1 MRTPVQQVTKAKGKQ
16 ASLEDPDIP
25 ISYHGVAYVNM
36 APLLYPGVKR
46 FVTADHS
53 HTKLLHMYNS
63 AFLLAYVLTPSIKK
77 PCCIFFRIRGAYLV
91 RPFIE
96 NEVYE
101 KTKRKGALAE
111 EAARVASGM
120 SRTLASAMAQKTPAL
135 TKQGKADAAKTKV
148 SYQVP
153 LVFFTLYTIE
163 GPSNFACSISEKP
176 ALISQED

>member
-25 ISYHGVAYVNM
+25 ISYHGV
-36 APLLYPGVKR
+36 PGVKR

-53 HTKLLHMYNS
+53 HTKLLHMYNY

-77 PCCIFFRIRGAYLV
+77 PCGIFFRIRGAYLV
-91 RPFIE
+91 GPFIE

-135 TKQGKADAAKTKV
+135 TKQGKADAAKTKAI
-148 SYQVP
+148 SST
-153 LVFFTLYTIE
+153 LSFFFYVIYYRRTIKLCL
-163 GPSNFACSISEKP
+163 FH
-176 ALISQED
+176 Q